1 MKELSEMSATDPT
14 AGPLSGLRV
23 LDLTIAMAGPL
34 CTQRLAEMGADVI
47 KIEAPGGGDFAR
59 HAPMA
64 GVTKFGDAIC
74 FVTLNRNKRSL
85 VLDLKSADGQEILA
99 DLVRNADVLVQNYR
113 PRAASKLKIDYATLS
128 AINPR
133 LVYGSIS
140 GYGDD
145 GPLKDRPGQDLL
157 LQSFTGL
164 TFNGG
169 TKDGLP
175 QPSPLYMVD
184 VTASHMVCEGVLAAL
199 VGRAVSGKGAE
210 VKVSMMGAIMEMQC
224 QEVTSFLAAEAPPER
239 GAQPQVSIYQEP
251 PYGIY
256 KCAQGYFSIAQ
267 ADLNVL
273 AQALNLPELA
283 ALKTSRPPQSDAR
296 AVTEWRDAIVAS
308 VAAKLLTAPAQH
320 WDDLLAPLGVWC
332 IVANDY
338 AAFLAHP
345 QAQTLLI
352 EIDHPKG
359 GRYSTVAPG
368 IRFSGQP
375 APNLTTA
382 PAFGAHT
389 REVLRAQGL
398 SDARITDLVAN
409 GIVIEA
415 QD

>member
-1 MKELSEMSATDPT
+1 MIKADQPT
-14 AGPLSGLRV
+14 GPLAGIRV

-74 FVTLNRNKRSL
+74 FLTLNRNKRSL
-85 VLDLKSADGQEILA
+85 VLNLKSPEGQQILA
-99 DLVRNADVLVQNYR
+99 GLVRTADVLVQNYR
-113 PRAASKLKIDYATLS
+113 PRAALKLGIDYATLS

-140 GYGDD
+140 GYGDE
-145 GPLKDRPGQDLL
+145 GPMKDRPGQDLL

-164 TFNGG
+164 AFNGG

-175 QPSPLYMVD
+175 QASPLYMVD
-184 VTASHMVCEGVLAAL
+184 VTASHMICEGVLAAL
-199 VGRAVSGKGAE
+199 VGRAATGMGRE

-224 QEVTSFLAAEAPPER
+224 QEVTSFLAADAPPQR
-239 GAQPQVSIYQEP
+239 GTQPQVSIYQEP

-256 KCAQGYFSIAQ
+256 KCADGYFSIAQ
-267 ADLNVL
+267 ADLDVL
-273 AQALNLPELA
+273 ATALNLPELA
-283 ALKTSRPPQSDAR
+283 ALKPRRPPQADAS
-296 AVTEWRDAIVAS
+296 ALADWRDAIVAA
-308 VAAKLLTAPAQH
+308 VAAKLITASAQH
-320 WDDLLAPLGVWC
+320 WDDLLSPLGIWC

-345 QAQTLLI
+345 QAQGMLI
-352 EIDHPKG
+352 QLDHPKG

-368 IRFSGQP
+368 IRFSGAP
-375 APNLTTA
+375 APHLTTA
-382 PAFGAHT
+382 PAYGAHS
-389 REVLRAQGL
+389 REVLRAEGL
-398 SDARITDLVAN
+398 SDARLAELVAQ
-409 GIVIEA
+409 GVIAEA
-415 QD
+415 QG

>member
-1 MKELSEMSATDPT
+1 MGKTDQT
-14 AGPLSGLRV
+14 MAPLSGIRV

-64 GVTKFGDAIC
+64 GVTKFGDAVC

-85 VLDLKSADGQEILA
+85 VLDLKSAEGQEILA
-99 DLVRNADVLVQNYR
+99 RLVRDADVLVQNYR
-113 PRAASKLKIDYATLS
+113 PRAATRLGIDYAKLS

-140 GYGDD
+140 GYGED
-145 GPLKDRPGQDLL
+145 GPMKDRPGQDLL

-169 TKDGLP
+169 TRDGLP

-184 VTASHMVCEGVLAAL
+184 VAASHMVCEGVLAAL
-199 VGRAVSGKGAE
+199 VGRAVSGLGRE

-256 KCAQGYFSIAQ
+256 KCAPGYFAVAQ
-267 ADLNVL
+267 ADLDVL
-273 AQALNLPELA
+273 AKALDLPDLTV
-283 ALKTSRPPQSDAR
+283 LKASRPPQADAT
-296 AVTEWRDAIVAS
+296 AVTAWRDAIVGR
-308 VAAKLLTAPAQH
+308 VAAKLVTAPAQH

-332 IVANDY
+332 MVANDY

-345 QAQTLLI
+345 QAKTLLM

-359 GRYSTVAPG
+359 GRYATVAPG
-368 IRFSGQP
+368 IRFSGQADP
-375 APNLTTA
+375 KLTTA
-382 PAFGAHT
+382 PAYGAHS
-389 REVLRAQGL
+389 REVLRAVGL
-398 SDARITDLVAN
+398 TEARIADLVAS
-409 GIVIEA
+409 GVVLEA
-415 QD
+415 QT

>member
-1 MKELSEMSATDPT
+1 MTATPLQS
-14 AGPLSGLRV
+14 GPLTGIRV

-64 GVTKFGDAIC
+64 GVTKFGDAVC

-85 VLDLKSADGQEILA
+85 VLDLKSEAGQAVLA
-99 DLVRNADVLVQNYR
+99 DLARNADVLVQNYR
-113 PRAASKLKIDYATLS
+113 PRAAIKLGIDYGTLS

-140 GYGDD
+140 GYGDT

-169 TKDGLP
+169 TAEGLP

-199 VGRAVSGKGAE
+199 VGRATTGLGQE

-224 QEVTSFLAAEAPPER
+224 QEVTCFLAADAPPQR
-239 GAQPQVSIYQEP
+239 GKQPQVSIYQEP

-256 KCAQGYFSIAQ
+256 KCSEGYFSIAQ
-267 ADLNVL
+267 ADLDVL
-273 AQALNLPELA
+273 ATALDLPGLGD
-283 ALKTSRPPQSDAR
+283 LKASRPPQSDIA
-296 AVTEWRDAIVAS
+296 ALTGWRDRIVAM
-308 VAAKLLTAPAQH
+308 VASRLLTAPAAD
-320 WDDLLAPLGVWC
+320 WDALLAPLGVWC
-332 IVANDY
+332 MVAQDY

-345 QAQTLLI
+345 QAHDLLI
-352 EIDHPKG
+352 EMTHPKG
-359 GRYSTVAPG
+359 GTYATVAPG
-368 IRFSGQP
+368 IRFPGLLPQP
-375 APNLTTA
+375 MTTA
-382 PAFGAHT
+382 PAYGAHS
-389 REVLRAQGL
+389 REILRGHGLTDGQIDALVAQGAVYAA
-398 SDARITDLVAN
+398 DA
-409 GIVIEA
+409 
-415 QD
+415 